1 MPIYSC
7 GDRHPDIDPTAFIH
21 PDAVVIGAVT
31 IGAQASIWPTAVV
44 RADFGTITIGART
57 SIQDGTVLHTSVRW
71 LTVIGDDCVVGHN
84 AHLEGA
90 VVNRGTLIGSMST
103 CLHGV
108 VIGEACLVGT
118 GALLTEATHVPDGTR
133 ALGCTRTHLRSAR
146 RPRSLRNHTPSRSS
160 VVRRRRNEIYANKCC
175 TTPGE
180 SLAGIYNTDRA
191 HRSACPVRDFW
202 VCDGAG
208 RGDKSRR
215 PRRRPTRS
223 G

>member
-71 LTVIGDDCVVGHN
+71 PTVIGDDCVVGHN

-108 VIGEACLVGT
+108 VVGESCLVGA

-133 ALGCTRTHLRSAR
+133 ALGAPARTFVPHGDREAFETKHRQGVAKYVDVATKYTREQVLY
-146 RPRSLRNHTPSRSS
+146 HTR
-160 VVRRRRNEIYANKCC
+160 
-175 TTPGE
+175 
-180 SLAGIYNTDRA
+180 
-191 HRSACPVRDFW
+191 
-202 VCDGAG
+202 
-208 RGDKSRR
+208 
-215 PRRRPTRS
+215 
-223 G
+223 